1 MRLLLVL
8 LTLLVLFMFGLTV
21 AAQDTPTPQ
30 PTIPFPTPGQS
41 PEELATQVFDNA
53 NRAADSADLAQRYA
67 DDVTSSASQAVEH
80 ANNLLGLFESF
91 GAIVGILIPIA
102 AVLLS
107 FLGIRRLDNAQKE
120 LEEAREKFEK
130 QIQERE
136 AELKKVRE
144 DLEQRAKDQQERAA
158 KANLALSLLPLG
170 ERQYKAQDYAGAID
184 TYKRALELNPASV
197 VTHYRLGY
205 VYIQS
210 GNLEEAQK
218 HLQEGLTMQA
228 DFAPAL
234 AALGYAKRR
243 VAEKMDESTEKDILF
258 NNAESLLLKALA
270 ISPKL
275 IDEDG
280 EAWWGSLGGLY
291 RRRGQLQQAIAA
303 YERASQATPHSS
315 YAYGNLALL
324 YAQTKNPDAMLK
336 AYERVEQLAWG
347 EVQGDIDNYWGYSDL
362 FASRLAQGKTEK
374 AEEALVSVIR
384 TVPAENPNAFEML
397 ADTLHRL
404 QQSLGDSR
412 GAHIQPFLERIE
424 KLDQERKTKR
434 TTQTLPSLLQSN

>member
-1 MRLLLVL
+1 MRPLIIVMAMIGF
-8 LTLLVLFMFGLTV
+8 VGFGGIIL
-21 AAQDTPTPQ
+21 AQVETPQ
-30 PTIPFPTPGQS
+30 PTIAFPTPGQS
-41 PEELATQVFDNA
+41 LEELATQVYENA
-53 NRAADSADLAQRYA
+53 NRAADAADLAQRYA
-67 DDVTSSASQAVEH
+67 DDVTTHASRAVDH
-80 ANNLLGLFESF
+80 ASNLLGLIESF
-91 GAIVGILIPIA
+91 GAIISILIPIG
-102 AVLLS
+102 AVLVS
-107 FLGIRRLDNAQKE
+107 FLGIRRLENAQKE
-120 LEEAREKFEK
+120 LEDARVKFEK

-136 AELKKVRE
+136 AELKTVRE

-184 TYKRALELNPASV
+184 TYTRALDLNPASV

-210 GNLEEAQK
+210 GNIEEAQK
-218 HLQEGLTMQA
+218 HLQEALNMQP

-243 VAEKMDESTEKDILF
+243 AAEKMADSTEKDILF

-270 ISPKL
+270 FSPKL

-303 YERASQATPHSS
+303 YERASEATPHSS

-324 YAQTKNPDAMLK
+324 YAQTKNPDAMIR

-347 EVQGDIDNYWGYSDL
+347 EVQGNIDNYWGYADL
-362 FASRLAQGKTEK
+362 FTSRLAQGKTEK

-384 TVPAENPNAFEML
+384 TVPAENPDAFEML
-397 ADTLHRL
+397 ADTLRRL

-412 GAHIQPFLERIE
+412 GAHIHPFLERIE
-424 KLDQERKTKR
+424 KLDHERKTKR
-434 TTQTLPSLLQSN
+434 TTQNTASVLQSE